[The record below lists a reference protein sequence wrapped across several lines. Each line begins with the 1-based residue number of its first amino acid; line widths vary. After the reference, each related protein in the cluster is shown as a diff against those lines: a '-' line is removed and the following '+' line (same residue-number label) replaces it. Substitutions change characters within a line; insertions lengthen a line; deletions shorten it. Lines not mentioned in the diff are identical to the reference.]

1 MGAGRTP
8 LNTPAQALRW
18 PAGGRAPVAP
28 GASHRGATR
37 PQAAGAGARG
47 APARRRQGRG
57 RDLAR
62 HQEGLGLSG
71 ERSGG
76 AGAECPPEGVT
87 MGEALEGPGK
97 PLSVSFES
105 H

>member
-1 MGAGRTP
+1 MVAMPESEAPRWSAAATP
-8 LNTPAQALRW
+8 
-18 PAGGRAPVAP
+18 P
-28 GASHRGATR
+28 GTRRGW
-37 PQAAGAGARG
+37 
-47 APARRRQGRG
+47 
-57 RDLAR
+57 RD
-62 HQEGLGLSG
+62 
-71 ERSGG
+71 